1 MAKSV
6 QTVKAYIWAVYYN
19 GRFSDY
25 QITHYDMSEQ
35 DGWIK
40 VKDVTVE
47 FEHDPN
53 LQPTAELVE
62 QLKAKARLMQAT
74 FEAAHGEVL
83 DEINKLLAIG
93 MDDQADSIEHDDDIP
108 F

>member
-1 MAKSV
+1 MAKKQYVLKTS
-6 QTVKAYIWAVYYN
+6 IWAVYYGGN
-19 GRFSDY
+19 FS
-25 QITHYDMSEQ
+25 HYRTEEVDMSEQ

-40 VKDVTVE
+40 VTDLPLE
-47 FEHDPN
+47 FEHDQHS
-53 LQPTAELVE
+53 QPTDKLVA

-93 MDDQADSIEHDDDIP
+93 MHDQAGSKVASS
-108 F
+108 

>member
-1 MAKSV
+1 MEKSV
-6 QTVKAYIWAVYYN
+6 QTVKAYIWAVYYD

-25 QITHYDMSEQ
+25 QITHYDMGEEE
-35 DGWIK
+35 GWSK
-40 VKDVTVE
+40 VKDLTVE
-47 FEHDPN
+47 FEHDQHS
-53 LQPTAELVE
+53 QPTDELVA

-93 MDDQADSIEHDDDIP
+93 MGEQEIKE
-108 F
+108 